1 MNIVSKSA
9 LAARLCAVQAMKAAA
24 FAMRKPNEARKI
36 LNRYEGGRLW
46 QNGDRSYIWSPLT
59 DARFDADQATR
70 SELVRKARYFEANSP
85 LIQRIADL
93 WEQYIVGANGL
104 MLSPDSSDEEWNNA
118 AADWFEEWGASPD
131 VTSLQSWPTL
141 QGLIART
148 WLIDG
153 EVFVLLTRDEK
164 NPSRPMLRLIEGH
177 RVCSPEIS
185 SPRAAAMIPDG
196 HQVIDGVEVNR
207 FGRPVAYWIRNDSGA
222 ERKTTD
228 EVLHIFEPSRAG
240 MYRGLTHFYAVMNA
254 LHDLSDLELLEMQS
268 AKDAAET
275 TKVIKTPTGDLL
287 DDAAQWDRQTEA
299 GSGEQNPL
307 TEYYQRVFGAT
318 TKVMKT
324 GDEYEQIT
332 SSRPSVAQQWYWK
345 YLTEKVC
352 SGVGVPI
359 VLVYPDSMQ
368 GTVYRGV
375 LDSANAFFRSRSAV
389 LASAFRRVWTYVI
402 GTAARSERKLAN
414 LPQNWTRL
422 NVRPPRAVN
431 VDVGR
436 NSSAM
441 LAELAGATRTYQ
453 DIFGETGEDWKQKLR
468 QKAQAVAYINKIADE
483 FKVEPSEISDVMKE
497 PAPAQQAPEA
507 PQKKG
512 EV

>member
-1 MNIVSKSA
+1 
-9 LAARLCAVQAMKAAA
+9 
-24 FAMRKPNEARKI
+24 
-36 LNRYEGGRLW
+36 
-46 QNGDRSYIWSPLT
+46 
-59 DARFDADQATR
+59 
-70 SELVRKARYFEANSP
+70 
-85 LIQRIADL
+85 
-93 WEQYIVGANGL
+93 
-104 MLSPDSSDEEWNNA
+104 
-118 AADWFEEWGASPD
+118 
-131 VTSLQSWPTL
+131 
-141 QGLIART
+141 
-148 WLIDG
+148 
-153 EVFVLLTRDEK
+153 
-164 NPSRPMLRLIEGH
+164 
-177 RVCSPEIS
+177 
-185 SPRAAAMIPDG
+185 MIPDG

-402 GTAARSERKLAN
+402 ATAARSERKLAN

>member
-177 RVCSPEIS
+177 RV
-185 SPRAAAMIPDG
+185 
-196 HQVIDGVEVNR
+196 
-207 FGRPVAYWIRNDSGA
+207 
-222 ERKTTD
+222 
-228 EVLHIFEPSRAG
+228 
-240 MYRGLTHFYAVMNA
+240 
-254 LHDLSDLELLEMQS
+254 
-268 AKDAAET
+268 
-275 TKVIKTPTGDLL
+275 
-287 DDAAQWDRQTEA
+287 
-299 GSGEQNPL
+299 
-307 TEYYQRVFGAT
+307 
-318 TKVMKT
+318 
-324 GDEYEQIT
+324 
-332 SSRPSVAQQWYWK
+332 
-345 YLTEKVC
+345 
-352 SGVGVPI
+352 
-359 VLVYPDSMQ
+359 
-368 GTVYRGV
+368 
-375 LDSANAFFRSRSAV
+375 
-389 LASAFRRVWTYVI
+389 
-402 GTAARSERKLAN
+402 
-414 LPQNWTRL
+414 
-422 NVRPPRAVN
+422 
-431 VDVGR
+431 
-436 NSSAM
+436 
-441 LAELAGATRTYQ
+441 
-453 DIFGETGEDWKQKLR
+453 
-468 QKAQAVAYINKIADE
+468 
-483 FKVEPSEISDVMKE
+483 
-497 PAPAQQAPEA
+497 
-507 PQKKG
+507 
-512 EV
+512 